1 MGAQSGVIHKGVI
14 QVCVDV
20 CGAVCIS
27 SILRTNTSFDIPSK
41 MSYFRPLY
49 SLLYTT
55 LFTRQVVYAAGDDL
69 ALMGVATGRA
79 AASTAKK
86 ADLNVGAE
94 LQVCY

>member
-1 MGAQSGVIHKGVI
+1 
-14 QVCVDV
+14 
-20 CGAVCIS
+20 
-27 SILRTNTSFDIPSK
+27 
-41 MSYFRPLY
+41 MSYFTPLY

-94 LQVCY
+94 LQVCYYIFQSIFSLYSVLKVSLN